1 MTTTSNAQ
9 CHFLYDDLQEWTD
22 CAKKLGEVQNF
33 LGTSWHE
40 DVIVVKAFYRNE
52 YGSCVPFVEVLGW
65 LLKTKASIFLKF
77 VHALL
82 SSAVSKTSKILMPV
96 S

>member
-40 DVIVVKAFYRNE
+40 DVIVVKAYYRNE
-52 YGSCVPFVEVLGW
+52 YGSCVHFDEVLGW

-77 VHALL
+77 VLALL
-82 SSAVSKTSKILMPV
+82 SSAVSKTSEILMPV